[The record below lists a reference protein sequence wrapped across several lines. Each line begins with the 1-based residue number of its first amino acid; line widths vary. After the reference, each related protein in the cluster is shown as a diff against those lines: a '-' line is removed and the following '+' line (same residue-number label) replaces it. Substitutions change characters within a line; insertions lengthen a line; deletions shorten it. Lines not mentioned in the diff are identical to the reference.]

1 MFGRLMDE
9 FGIMMTHLKKL
20 LYILSNRDHK
30 EISNNIKTF
39 YKTLFKRNFSETY
52 VEKQQFLNSLI
63 TKTLNEQYNL
73 WKTKYVKLNYSIL

>member
-9 FGIMMTHLKKL
+9 FVIMMTYLKKL
-20 LYILSNRDHK
+20 LYILSKRDHK

-39 YKTLFKRNFSETY
+39 YKTLFKLNFSETY
-52 VEKQQFLNSLI
+52 VEKQQFLNSLS